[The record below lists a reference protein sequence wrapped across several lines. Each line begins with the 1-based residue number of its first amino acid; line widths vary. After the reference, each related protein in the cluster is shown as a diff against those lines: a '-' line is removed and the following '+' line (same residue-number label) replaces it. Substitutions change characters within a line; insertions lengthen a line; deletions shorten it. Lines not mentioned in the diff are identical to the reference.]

1 MKAAAESVVV
11 ERVVAAAACAYL
23 GDGGLL
29 VANGGLSRL
38 LPLPPLERVEAAE
51 GVLRLHAAGSR
62 SPPLSVL
69 LLPPPLER
77 VEAAGGLRRL
87 HKAGSLLPQPSV
99 PLPPLLERIE
109 AACGVLKPHA
119 ASWTPPLPSVLS
131 SAWRRRTARWGGARW
146 ARSCC
151 Y

>member
-38 LPLPPLERVEAAE
+38 LPLPPLERIEVAE
-51 GVLRLHAAGSR
+51 GVLNLHAAGSR

-69 LLPPPLER
+69 PLPPPLER
-77 VEAAGGLRRL
+77 VEAGSGLLRL
-87 HKAGSLLPQPSV
+87 HKAGSLPPLPSV
-99 PLPPLLERIE
+99 PLPPPLERIG

-119 ASWTPPLPSVLS
+119 ASWTLPLPSVLS
-131 SAWRRRTARWGGARW
+131 SASRRWIA
-146 ARSCC
+146 
-151 Y
+151 

>member
-1 MKAAAESVVV
+1 MEAAAESVVI

-77 VEAAGGLRRL
+77 VEAAGGLRGL

-109 AACGVLKPHA
+109 AACGVLCCRAHGGGGRLDEA
-119 ASWTPPLPSVLS
+119 A
-131 SAWRRRTARWGGARW
+131 RGGLGA
-146 ARSCC
+146 AATELAVAAAAA
-151 Y
+151 